1 MSFAGP
7 IARADEEDPAPP
19 FRWGPYLAHAVV
31 VAAATAVGTKLGEWA
46 VEEVR
51 AWWQRSKEPKA

>member
-7 IARADEEDPAPP
+7 ILRADDEAPP
-19 FRWGPYLAHAVV
+19 FKWGPYLASAFVVGAV
-31 VAAATAVGTKLGEWA
+31 TAVGTKVGEWA

-51 AWWQRSKEPKA
+51 AWWVKAKEPRP